1 MGGFWGSSVLFPSG
15 IRGDLGS
22 SDRPE
27 GFVTM
32 VGIFLVGLGSSWP
45 NSVPDLGGN
54 LWGLGVLWGLG
65 SPLTSSLRIWGDL
78 GGFRVIPSPSDLRDD
93 G

>member
-32 VGIFLVGLGSSWP
+32 VGIFLVGLGSCWST
-45 NSVPDLGGN
+45 SVPDFRGN
-54 LWGLGVLWGLG
+54 LWGLRGFYGV
-65 SPLTSSLRIWGDL
+65 
-78 GGFRVIPSPSDLRDD
+78 
-93 G
+93 